1 MSVSHP
7 VSAPAPVP
15 VPAPA
20 PAEGHSVPTETPECE
35 ASTTHG
41 ISTPE
46 AVELHT
52 AWPGWI
58 PLLAIMVMVVCCIGF
73 AVGRIFA

>member
-1 MSVSHP
+1 MSTTHAATP
-7 VSAPAPVP
+7 PLRPAAAPR
-15 VPAPA
+15 
-20 PAEGHSVPTETPECE
+20 PTETPECE
-35 ASTTHG
+35 GSTSAG

-58 PLLAIMVMVVCCIGF
+58 PLLVIAVLVICCVGF
-73 AVGRIFA
+73 AVGRIAGW